1 MKRVGK
7 FTVIICLCI
16 VFLSGCGETK
26 VPDVVD
32 KPTVSVGKN
41 GEVTVWQI
49 GEFEKA
55 YYNAAELAAMAE
67 QEAAAYNA
75 EKGKEAA
82 VTIEKVEPLEGGRVT
97 VVYRFDGWETCSDY
111 MGETFFF
118 GTVKDAET
126 NGFDTGTG
134 DVSMISVKDG
144 SVRTTWDAAEKVLI
158 TDMKADIYC
167 PGRVE
172 YISEGASV
180 NADGSIRPS
189 QEEGP
194 VYILLK

>member
-16 VFLSGCGETK
+16 VFLTGCGETK

-67 QEAAAYNA
+67 REAAAYNE

-82 VTIEKVEPLEGGRVT
+82 VTIEKVGPLAGGRVA
-97 VVYRFDGWETCSDY
+97 VVYHFDGWETCSDY
-111 MGETFFF
+111 IGETFFF
-118 GTVKDAET
+118 GTVKDAEI
-126 NGFDTGTG
+126 NGFDTGTR
-134 DVSMISVKDG
+134 DVPMISVKDG
-144 SVRTTWDAAEKVLI
+144 SVRTTWDAAKKVLI

-167 PGRVE
+167 PGKVE

-189 QEEGP
+189 QEEGL